1 MATVKLYYENAFL
14 QDFTAVVESCG
25 AEKGGFAVVLDRTAF
40 YPEGGGQPADHG
52 TLGDARV
59 LDVHEKDGVVTH
71 LCDHELPVGAEVS
84 GRIDW
89 ARRFDHMQQHSGEHI
104 CSGLICE
111 RFHCDNV
118 GFHMGA
124 DFVTIDFS
132 GMLTQED
139 LSAVEAEANEWVW
152 KNVPIE
158 ITYPDAEALKTIPY
172 RSKKEL
178 TGQVRIVTIPGAD
191 ICACCGTHVS
201 STGEIGLIKIFSCV
215 KFHDGVR
222 LEILC
227 GRRALAYL
235 SEIAEQNRRVS
246 GLLSAKPLETA
257 AAVRRLLDAEAA
269 QKQRAAGL
277 EEAVFAQKAQA
288 LAGAGNVLL
297 FEPAMNPDSLRRLTD
312 LVMSACGGRA
322 AIFAGSDAD
331 GYKYA
336 GGEQDGDLRQLVKE
350 LNAQLHGRGGG
361 KPFFAQ
367 GSVQAGRAEIE
378 VFFAGR

>member
-1 MATVKLYYENAFL
+1 MTERLYYEDAHMRT
-14 QDFTAVVESCG
+14 FTARVASCAPG
-25 AEKGGFAVVLDRTAF
+25 KHGFDVVLDRTCF
-40 YPEGGGQPADHG
+40 YPEGGGQAGDTG
-52 TLGDARV
+52 LLGGVRV
-59 LDVHEKDGVVTH
+59 TDTHERDGEVVHYCGSPLE
-71 LCDHELPVGAEVS
+71 VGAEVA
-84 GRIDW
+84 GEIDW
-89 ARRFDHMQQHSGEHI
+89 DARFERMQLHSGEHI
-104 CSGLICE
+104 LSGLAHKHFGYE
-111 RFHCDNV
+111 NV

-124 DFVTIDFS
+124 DFVTIDFN
-132 GMLTQED
+132 GMLDDAQLAMLER
-139 LSAVEAEANEWVW
+139 EANEAVW
-152 KNVPIE
+152 QDLPVE
-158 ITYPDAEALKTIPY
+158 VTYPSPEELKTIPY

-322 AIFAGSDAD
+322 AVFAGSDAD

-336 GGEQDGDLRQLVKE
+336 VGEQDGDLRQLVKE